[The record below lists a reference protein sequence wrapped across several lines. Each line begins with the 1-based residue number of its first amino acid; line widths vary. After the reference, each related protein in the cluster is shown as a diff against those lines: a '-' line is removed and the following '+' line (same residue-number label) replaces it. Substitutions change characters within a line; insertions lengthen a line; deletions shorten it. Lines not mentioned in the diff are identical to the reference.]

1 MAQVNKVEEIKSLY
15 VVTAI
20 VNGEERIMI
29 GTDQLPFIYWR
40 MKTIKEHKII
50 EQLQEL
56 SNKTG
61 ICMKLKLFAE
71 LTVLDVI
78 EPMQS
83 DKMM

>member
-1 MAQVNKVEEIKSLY
+1 MAQVNEVEEIKSLY

-20 VNGEERIMI
+20 VNREERIMI
-29 GTDQLPFIYWR
+29 GTDQLPFIYWG
-40 MKTIKEHKII
+40 METIKEHKII

>member
-1 MAQVNKVEEIKSLY
+1 MAQVNEVEEIKSLY

-40 MKTIKEHKII
+40 METIKEHKII

-71 LTVLDVI
+71 LTTLDVI
-78 EPMQS
+78 EPMKS